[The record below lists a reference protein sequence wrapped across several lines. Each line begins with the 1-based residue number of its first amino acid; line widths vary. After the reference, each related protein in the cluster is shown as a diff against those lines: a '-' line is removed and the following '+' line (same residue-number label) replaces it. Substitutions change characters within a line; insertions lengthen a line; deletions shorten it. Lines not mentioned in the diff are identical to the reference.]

1 MTKTPLHPTV
11 EELLEKLR
19 EARRGG
25 GEEATR
31 LEQVR
36 RYREL
41 LAECPTF
48 TPALLELG
56 RLLQLT
62 DEPGVEAE
70 AAFVEIQRLLEQ
82 AVQVSGREAATVVEL
97 GYFLDTIRDASEKAT
112 PLYEEGAA
120 KSLETLEDAWAGLL
134 RAWVFER
141 TKESL
146 EKALRLGE
154 LAEKLFP
161 DSGRIQDNVHRARR
175 MATEDGLLKP

>member
-19 EARRGG
+19 EARRGRG
-25 GEEATR
+25 AEATR
-31 LEQVR
+31 LEQVK

-70 AAFVEIQRLLEQ
+70 AAFVEIQKLLEQ
-82 AVQVSGREAATVVEL
+82 AVQLSGREAAPVVEL
-97 GYFLDTIRDASEKAT
+97 GYFLDTIRNAPEKAT

-120 KSLETLEDAWAGLL
+120 RALETLEDAWAGLM
-134 RAWVFER
+134 RAWVHER

-161 DSGRIQDNVHRARR
+161 DSGRIQGVVHDARNT
-175 MATEDGLLKP
+175 ATHDGLLKP

>member
-1 MTKTPLHPTV
+1 MTRTLLHPTV
-11 EELLEKLR
+11 EELLGKLH

-25 GEEATR
+25 GAESSR
-31 LEQVR
+31 REQVR

-41 LAECPTF
+41 LEECPTF

-70 AAFVEIQRLLEQ
+70 ETFVEIQKLLEQ
-82 AVQVSGREAATVVEL
+82 AVQVSGREASTVVEL

-112 PLYEEGAA
+112 ELYEEGAEKA
-120 KSLETLEDAWAGLL
+120 LETLEEAWAGLL
-134 RAWVFER
+134 RAWVHER

-161 DSGRIQDNVHRARR
+161 DSGPIQGVIHDARNT
-175 MATEDGLLKP
+175 AIHDGLLKP

>member
-19 EARRGG
+19 RAREGRGT
-25 GEEATR
+25 EPLR
-31 LEQVR
+31 LEQVK

-41 LAECPTF
+41 VAEHPTF

-62 DEPGVEAE
+62 DEPGVETE
-70 AAFVEIQRLLEQ
+70 EAFVEIQRLLEQ
-82 AVQVSGREAATVVEL
+82 AVEVSGREAATVVEL
-97 GYFLDTIRDASEKAT
+97 GYFLDTIRNSSERAT

-120 KSLETLEDAWAGLL
+120 KALGTLEDAWAGLL
-134 RAWVFER
+134 RAWLHER

-146 EKALRLGE
+146 TKALELSE

-161 DSGRIQDNVHRARR
+161 DSGRIQGDVFRARQ